1 MLIKF
6 ILAQIVVKIL
16 LVLVKTKRLKRIAG
30 KSAKKIVLLAIQNK
44 IMNNIVAI
52 VGRPNVGKSTFFNRL
67 IQRREAI
74 VDSVSGVTRDRNYG
88 KSEWNGKEFSVIDTG
103 GYVKGSDDVF
113 EGEIRRQVELDID
126 EADAIVFVVD
136 VEEGITP
143 MDDEVAKLLRKVKKP
158 VILVVNKVDNAMR
171 EKDAVEFYNLGL
183 GDYFTISGMSGS
195 GTGELLDKL
204 VEVLPEMPE
213 VTEEVEALPRF
224 CVVGRPNAGKSS
236 FINALIGE
244 DRFVVTDIAGTTR
257 DAIDTKYNR
266 FGFEFNLVDT
276 AGIRRKAKVKE
287 DLEFYSV
294 MRSVRAIEHS
304 DVCLLVIDATRG
316 FEGQDQSIFWLAEK
330 NRKGIVI
337 LVNKWDLVEKDTM
350 STRDYERKI
359 REEIAP
365 FTDVPILFVSA
376 LTKQRLLKALETA
389 VEVFENR
396 KQRISTSKFNELMLP
411 IIEATPPPALKGK
424 YIKIKYCMQLPTPTP
439 QFVFFANLPQYV
451 KDPYKRFI
459 ENKLRE
465 HYNFSGVP
473 IDIYFRQK

>member
-1 MLIKF
+1 
-6 ILAQIVVKIL
+6 
-16 LVLVKTKRLKRIAG
+16 
-30 KSAKKIVLLAIQNK
+30 
-44 IMNNIVAI
+44 MNNIVAI

-103 GYVKGSDDVF
+103 GYIKGSEDIF
-113 EGEIRRQVELDID
+113 EAEIRRQVELAID
-126 EADAIVFVVD
+126 ESDVIVFVVD

-143 MDDEVAKLLRKVKKP
+143 MDEEVAKLLRKVTKP
-158 VILVVNKVDNAMR
+158 VLLAVNKVDNAMR

-183 GDYFTISGMSGS
+183 GDYYTIAGMNGS
-195 GTGELLDKL
+195 GTGELLDAL
-204 VEVLPEMPE
+204 VDLLPEAEAPDE
-213 VTEEVEALPRF
+213 NAEALPRF
-224 CVVGRPNAGKSS
+224 AVVGRPNAGKSS

-244 DRFVVTDIAGTTR
+244 DRYIVTDIAGTTR

-304 DVCLLVIDATRG
+304 DICILVIDATRG

-330 NRKGIVI
+330 NRKGVVI

-359 REEIAP
+359 REELQP

-396 KQRISTSKFNELMLP
+396 KQRIATSKLNETMLP
-411 IIEATPPPALKGK
+411 IIENMPPPALKGK
-424 YIKIKYCMQLPTPTP
+424 YVKIKFCMQLPTPTP
-439 QFVFFANLPQYV
+439 QFVFFCNLPQYV
-451 KDPYKRFI
+451 KEPYKRFL
-459 ENKLRE
+459 ENKMRE
-465 HYNFSGVP
+465 IYNLSGVP

>member
-1 MLIKF
+1 
-6 ILAQIVVKIL
+6 
-16 LVLVKTKRLKRIAG
+16 
-30 KSAKKIVLLAIQNK
+30 
-44 IMNNIVAI
+44 MNNIVAI

-67 IQRREAI
+67 IKRREAI

-103 GYVKGSDDVF
+103 GYIKGSDDIF
-113 EGEIRRQVELDID
+113 EGEIRRQVELAID
-126 EADAIVFVVD
+126 EADALIFVVD

-143 MDDEVAKLLRKVKKP
+143 MDAEVAKLLRKVTKP
-158 VILVVNKVDNAMR
+158 ILLAVNKVDNAMR

-183 GDYFTISGMSGS
+183 GEYFTIASISGS

-204 VEVLPEMPE
+204 VEVLPELPE
-213 VTEEVEALPRF
+213 ANEDEEALPRF

-304 DVCLLVIDATRG
+304 DVCILLIDATRG

-330 NRKGIVI
+330 NRKGVVV

-350 STRDYERKI
+350 STRDYENKI
-359 REEIAP
+359 KEELKP

-376 LTKQRLLKALETA
+376 LTKQRLLKALETT
-389 VEVFENR
+389 VQVFENR
-396 KQRISTSKFNELMLP
+396 KQRIPTSKFNDYMLKL
-411 IIEATPPPALKGK
+411 IEAYPPPAVKGK
-424 YIKIKYCMQLPTPTP
+424 YVKIKYCMQLPTPTP

-451 KDPYKRFI
+451 QEAYKRFL
-459 ENKLRE
+459 ENKIRE
-465 HYNFSGVP
+465 NWDFSGVP
-473 IDIYFRQK
+473 IDIYIREK

>member
-1 MLIKF
+1 
-6 ILAQIVVKIL
+6 
-16 LVLVKTKRLKRIAG
+16 
-30 KSAKKIVLLAIQNK
+30 
-44 IMNNIVAI
+44 MNNIVAI
-52 VGRPNVGKSTFFNRL
+52 VGRPNVGKSTLFNRM
-67 IQRREAI
+67 IKRREAI
-74 VDSVSGVTRDRNYG
+74 VDTVSGVTRDRNYG

-113 EGEIRRQVELDID
+113 EGEIRKQVELAID
-126 EADAIVFVVD
+126 EADVILFVVD
-136 VEEGITP
+136 VEEGISP
-143 MDDEVAKLLRKVKKP
+143 LDEEVAKLLRKVTKP
-158 VILVVNKVDNAMR
+158 VLLAVNKVDNAMR
-171 EKDAVEFYNLGL
+171 EKDAFEFYNLGL
-183 GDYFTISGMSGS
+183 GEYYTISGTSGS
-195 GTGELLDKL
+195 GTGELLDAL
-204 VEVLPEMPE
+204 IAAFPEKPE
-213 VTEEVEALPRF
+213 VENTDDELPRF
-224 CVVGRPNAGKSS
+224 AVVGRPNAGKSS

-244 DRFVVTDIAGTTR
+244 DRYIVTDIAGTTR

-276 AGIRRKAKVKE
+276 AGIRKKSKVKE

-304 DVCLLVIDATRG
+304 DICILMIDATRG

-350 STRDYERKI
+350 TTKQYEDKI
-359 REEIAP
+359 RKEIEP

-389 VEVFENR
+389 VHVFESR
-396 KQRISTSKFNELMLP
+396 KQRIATSKLNDLMLK
-411 IIEATPPPALKGK
+411 IIENYPPPALKGK
-424 YIKIKYCMQLPTPTP
+424 YVKIKYCMQLPTPTP

-451 KDPYKRFI
+451 KEPYKRFL

-465 HYNFSGVP
+465 NYDFSGVP
-473 IDIYFRQK
+473 IDIYIREK